1 MPEFEQVKSQEPNE
15 YMLCF
20 CILGNMKGDVLFGSW
35 KRPPSRNIK
44 NPRKRKEKKKR
55 QNLVVSFHIT
65 GFFYRNQRLNI
76 HDFLDQ
82 HFSSSNGIFP
92 IFICYVS
99 KIWHCEKIN

>member
-1 MPEFEQVKSQEPNE
+1 
-15 YMLCF
+15 MLCF

-35 KRPPSRNIK
+35 NRPPSRNIEIQE
-44 NPRKRKEKKKR
+44 KEKKEKR
-55 QNLVVSFHIT
+55 QNFAVSFQIT

-82 HFSSSNGIFP
+82 HVSSSNGIFP

-99 KIWHCEKIN
+99 NIWHYEKIHLYI